1 MKQNWCLAFEI
12 YKLFD
17 RAVEDYI
24 SIDLWL
30 EYCQFSLGGIAT
42 EKGIENARNVC
53 ERAVNAVGIHVARGS
68 LIWEVFR
75 EFENAILSIFKDTEK
90 EQEQRN
96 RIDRLF
102 KRQLALPLLGK
113 QHYDLS
119 WIFLSVPSWEIMWGR
134 GLVSISKVPN
144 IDFKHIEQAVF
155 DSSKKQAGGPTK
167 SADQST
173 KNRHIWWVS
182 RLASYCRRK
191 VLVQSF

>member
-1 MKQNWCLAFEI
+1 MEDENDQDDDEEMEEDIEHEKALKALDDRLNLSKYDYDAHISKVKLLRTAGELDELRVARNDFATTFPLTPNLWLEWLQDEQNLAGTEEEKNEI

-17 RAVEDYI
+17 RAVEDYL

-75 EFENAILSIFKDTEK
+75 EFENAILSIFKDSEK

-113 QHYDLS
+113 
-119 WIFLSVPSWEIMWGR
+119 
-134 GLVSISKVPN
+134 
-144 IDFKHIEQAVF
+144 
-155 DSSKKQAGGPTK
+155 
-167 SADQST
+167 
-173 KNRHIWWVS
+173 
-182 RLASYCRRK
+182 
-191 VLVQSF
+191 

>member
-1 MKQNWCLAFEI
+1 MEDENDQDDDEEMEEDIEHEKALKALDDRLNLSKYDYDAHISKVKLLRTAGELDELRVARNDFATTFPLTPNLWLEWLQDEQNLAGTEEEKNEI

-17 RAVEDYI
+17 RAVEDYL

-113 QHYDLS
+113 
-119 WIFLSVPSWEIMWGR
+119 
-134 GLVSISKVPN
+134 
-144 IDFKHIEQAVF
+144 
-155 DSSKKQAGGPTK
+155 
-167 SADQST
+167 
-173 KNRHIWWVS
+173 
-182 RLASYCRRK
+182 
-191 VLVQSF
+191 

>member
-1 MKQNWCLAFEI
+1 MDDRLNLSKYDYDAHISKVKLLRTAGELDELRIARNDFAIIFPLAPNLWLEWLQDEQNLAGTEEEKNKI

-17 RAVEDYI
+17 RAVEDYF
-24 SIDLWL
+24 STDLWL

-113 QHYDLS
+113 
-119 WIFLSVPSWEIMWGR
+119 
-134 GLVSISKVPN
+134 
-144 IDFKHIEQAVF
+144 
-155 DSSKKQAGGPTK
+155 
-167 SADQST
+167 
-173 KNRHIWWVS
+173 
-182 RLASYCRRK
+182 
-191 VLVQSF
+191 